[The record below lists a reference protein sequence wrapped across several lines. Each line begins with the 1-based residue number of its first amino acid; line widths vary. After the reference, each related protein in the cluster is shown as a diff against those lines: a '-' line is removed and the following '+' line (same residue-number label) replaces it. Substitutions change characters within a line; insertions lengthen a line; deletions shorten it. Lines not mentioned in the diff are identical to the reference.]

1 MAGMDRDW
9 TNLLETTFNQVSDI
23 LGETSVEDEMIAGE
37 EEMAPVEEDMIL
49 GDEDMIEHAVTIDML
64 SDSRLDANSVLIEDI
79 VLGEEDARREAE
91 VERVVRPLQRDRCN
105 SWHGR

>member
-1 MAGMDRDW
+1 MPVMDRDW

-23 LGETSVEDEMIAGE
+23 LGETSVEEEMIAGE
-37 EEMAPVEEDMIL
+37 EMEEDMIL
-49 GDEDMIEHAVTIDML
+49 GDEDMIEQAVTIDML

-91 VERVVRPLQRDRCN
+91 VERVLRPVQRDRCN

>member
-1 MAGMDRDW
+1 MPVMDRDW

-37 EEMAPVEEDMIL
+37 EMEEDMIL

-91 VERVVRPLQRDRCN
+91 VERVLRPLQRDRCN